1 MIYVKIHKNV
11 IAMCDEDLIGK
22 NFEDETRQLEV
33 SERFY
38 KGELV
43 DEEKIVELLKKGTNL
58 NLFGNNVVAIA
69 IKCGIVKE
77 EEVIEIQGVK
87 HVQIYNID

>member
-22 NFEDETRQLEV
+22 KFEDDHRQIDV

-43 DEEKIVELLKKGTNL
+43 DEKKVIELLEKGTNL
-58 NLFGNNVVAIA
+58 NLFGNNVVDIA
-69 IKCGIVKE
+69 IKSGIVKE

>member
-1 MIYVKIHKNV
+1 MIYVKIHKDV

-22 NFEDETRQLEV
+22 KFEDDYRQIEV

-43 DEEKIVELLKKGTNL
+43 DEEKIIELLEKGTNL
-58 NLFGNNVVAIA
+58 NLLGNNVVDIA
-69 IKCGIVKE
+69 IKRGFVKE

-87 HVQIYNID
+87 HV